1 MLNYLEFKN
10 ILKYNNINLFDSQ
23 YRIAYSRLNNLNR
36 EQVGGS
42 INNKINNL
50 DNLMLVKLVDSLLSK
65 NINAS
70 KWILQNY

>member
-23 YRIAYSRLNNLNR
+23 YRIIYSRLNNLNQ

-42 INNKINNL
+42 INNKINKL
-50 DNLMLVKLVDSLLSK
+50 DNLMLKKLVDSLLSK
-65 NINAS
+65 NINTC